1 MLKKQSNY
9 RIYIN
14 ELDNDISN
22 LKTNLN
28 DPYLYVYNYF
38 YELKRTID
46 IDFTSKEIELM
57 EEEDDNNLIEIS
69 NLNTNWNLLV
79 DKIELFE
86 TECKKSKNLHI
97 NYLILMEEKL
107 NLIDLNLNNLKS
119 YNDTFANNKTI
130 QFNRLVKSLYEETKE
145 MIQQIKHEF
154 GKYLFINKTIV
165 YLSKADYLK
174 ITINNNDDNDKDDYF
189 IPLKCFQKLNIGKLI
204 LITNEY
210 IDENNINTNLFTSI
224 SSMIKTKNM
233 KSSSI
238 KNESLKLDI
247 LKNVELNSNQI
258 EEIHLDLSKI
268 DLSEMNL
275 KQFPNANIYKD
286 FQPYLT
292 HLIAV
297 HNYLKEFNKSIVN
310 DCIQLK
316 LINFSYNQIE
326 YIQSNSFQGLVN
338 LEEINFKRNRLKSI
352 DKWLFRG
359 LFKLK
364 RIYLNGN
371 LFPDNKL
378 QVHLEKSV
386 EFISF
391 KRNDCIHDII
401 YGALFFRF
409 EVKNDLNEIIQPIDK
424 EENKNKRK
432 RIKLN

>member
-1 MLKKQSNY
+1 MIKKQSNY
-9 RIYIN
+9 HIYIN
-14 ELDNDISN
+14 ELDNEISN

-46 IDFTSKEIELM
+46 IDFTSKEIELI
-57 EEEDDNNLIEIS
+57 EEGNDNNLIEIN
-69 NLNTNWNLLV
+69 NLNTDWNLLV

-86 TECKKSKNLHI
+86 TECKKSKHLHI
-97 NYLILMEEKL
+97 NYLTLMEEKL
-107 NLIDLNLNNLKS
+107 SMIDLNLNNLKS
-119 YNDTFANNKTI
+119 YNDTFANKKTI

-174 ITINNNDDNDKDDYF
+174 EINNNIDDNDDYF
-189 IPLKCFQKLNIGKLI
+189 KPLKCFQKLNIGKLI

-210 IDENNINTNLFTSI
+210 INEENINTNLFTSI
-224 SSMIKTKNM
+224 SSTNHM
-233 KSSSI
+233 KSI

-247 LKNVELNSNQI
+247 LKNVELDSNQI

-275 KQFPNANIYKD
+275 KTFPNANIYKD

-292 HLIAV
+292 HLLAA

-310 DCIQLK
+310 DCIQLR
-316 LINFSYNQIE
+316 LINFSFNQIE

-338 LEEINFKRNRLKSI
+338 LEEINLKRNRLKSI

-364 RIYLNGN
+364 RVYLNGN
-371 LFPDNKL
+371 LFSDNKL
-378 QVHLEKSV
+378 QLHLEKSV

-424 EENKNKRK
+424 EENKRK